1 MTLEN
6 APEPSRT
13 ARTSSAWK
21 IVRWLIC
28 VAAFVT
34 IASHAKAQEGKW
46 ESVLGAIDTSK
57 AAVTGQW
64 AVQDGA
70 LRVTAAQGSRLEL
83 PINASGEYDLRIRF
97 ARETGQHSI
106 GLVVVHGGKQVAFEV
121 DAWGMNLAGFQNIA
135 GQTIQNNATRKNNV
149 RLQNGQEYV
158 MTVEVRKDGLR
169 GLLDGQEIASV
180 KTDGS
185 DLSLP
190 DLWKLRSVQTCG
202 LLAWDCDAVFHTI
215 EVRAVGSSNSLVA
228 RTPSAASGTA
238 NKATSAPQSRDPKMA
253 EKQVEKPAEKM
264 ADKDAAKTAD
274 ANTSGRAGTAAGK
287 RVLIVIASH
296 HFFYREYADPRAE
309 LERAGIQVTV
319 AAGRKARSQPHS
331 GSGEGRDGGIV
342 MPDIALAD
350 VKVADYDAVLFSGG
364 WGASMYQFAFE
375 GRYNESVYNGNR
387 DIKREA
393 NRIVNEFL
401 AADKYVCALCN
412 ATSVLAWARVNGK
425 SPLEGKQVCAPTRQA
440 PPGVYNGQPGQP
452 SCRWHAEVNGARMSP
467 AGAIGQPGTA
477 IDDVIVD
484 GLIITGEDDIS
495 AREMGRRIVEVL
507 STKSSKGKPALP

>member
-6 APEPSRT
+6 APAPGQSVRK
-13 ARTSSAWK
+13 SPAWK
-21 IVRWLIC
+21 IARWLIC
-28 VAAFVT
+28 VGAFITV
-34 IASHAKAQEGKW
+34 ASRARAQEAKW
-46 ESVLGAIDTSK
+46 ESVLGAIDPAK
-57 AAVTGQW
+57 AAVAGQW
-64 AVQDGA
+64 AIQDGA
-70 LRVTAAQGSRLEL
+70 LRVAAAQGGRLEL
-83 PINASGEYDLRIRF
+83 PISASGEYDLRIRF

-106 GLVVVHGGKQVAFEV
+106 GLVVVQGGKQVAFEV

-135 GQTIQNNATRKNNV
+135 GQTIQNNATRKNNI

-158 MTVEVRKDGLR
+158 MTVEVREDGLR

-180 KTDGS
+180 KTDGTN
-185 DLSLP
+185 LSLP
-190 DLWKLRSVQTCG
+190 DLWKLRSGQTCG

-215 EVRAVGSSNSLVA
+215 EVRAIGSSNSLVT
-228 RTPSAASGTA
+228 RTPASADGTTNKSSAATT
-238 NKATSAPQSRDPKMA
+238 NRDQKMTEQMTEKRPQNAA
-253 EKQVEKPAEKM
+253 ENAADKTTKKPA
-264 ADKDAAKTAD
+264 DSNTA
-274 ANTSGRAGTAAGK
+274 GRTAATTGK

-309 LERAGIQVTV
+309 LERAGIRVTV

-342 MPDIALAD
+342 MPDIALSD

-401 AADKYVCALCN
+401 AANKYVCALCN
-412 ATSVLAWARVNGK
+412 ATSVLAWARVNGR

-495 AREMGRRIVEVL
+495 AREMGRKIVEVL
-507 STKSSKGKPALP
+507 STKSL